1 MPNSRPAVGAM
12 ADRTVS
18 NGAVHTVTVPVSD
31 ADAGDAHTLSA
42 SSDDTS
48 VASVTTSGRYAYL
61 RGVGRGTATIT
72 VKATDDSGAGNAE
85 SAPETFRATVPNS
98 HPSVDAV
105 TAVTV
110 AVGETVTLEPGI
122 ADPDAGDTHTVA
134 ASSADASIA
143 TVAVS
148 GTRLTITGVARGRT
162 TVTVAAT
169 DDSGGPDATS
179 AARTFAVTV
188 TPTTNSRPVVGALG
202 DIELAAGTTRTA
214 TAGVTDADAD
224 DTHTV
229 SANSTDLGVATVS
242 VSGDEIEV
250 AGVAAGT
257 ATITVTAT
265 DDSGAANATSEP
277 ATFAATVTATG
288 TNTAPLVH
296 PVGHVVVT
304 EGATVTV
311 TVGFEDGD
319 GDGLTLSAVSDDPA
333 VAAVSA
339 SSTRLVLPGTATST
353 ELLLSGE
360 AVGTAAVTVTA
371 ADGVATSTPMT
382 FPVTIVARSPM
393 AAARVFWVEPEVS
406 GGDYTVN
413 WNLPPG
419 GTWELREY
427 GAEGASRFR
436 VDGTASARSFTGIPP
451 GRYTYTLWRCVPG
464 KNICFGTGTG
474 SVLAVVVREDEL
486 LIETDTKPGNLPYR
500 TGVTKGGDAYV
511 DVPVAAVP
519 GVNGL
524 QPRLSIDYGGGR
536 DLERLEQELAGDV
549 LGYGWHLSGLSAI
562 RRCVKDEEDADGI
575 SLDTSDRLCLDGEPL
590 VLIGGYPLAAGAEY
604 RTLRESFAK
613 ITLKADP
620 NGNWFE
626 VLLPDGGKREY
637 GRTEDSLLR
646 TRALQP
652 APFVWSVNKET
663 DAFGNEMSYEY
674 HEDEGTLVR
683 HPKMIVYGHP
693 DASGNGDAEIRFVYQ
708 GRRDIA
714 TVEVAGIGR
723 RQWLRLHRIEAWQGG
738 SKVREY
744 RLESVLSP
752 EGWRR
757 LNRLQLC
764 GYGTDGAAQ
773 CLAPL
778 AVEWTT
784 PAQGMEA
791 YKTCV
796 GGLTD
801 ALGARTQ
808 FVYGTLTKGNPHP
821 FVLAPGDMPFGDFE
835 DPADARP
842 LPPADLPVDPPFNP
856 ADRAVKPVVVT
867 VSRDDGVGG
876 MRHTRYAYLGRG
888 WKSTR
893 NWGFL
898 GFAAIREKDDA
909 SGIATY
915 TQYRL
920 DFPHL
925 GRPAAVARYHGEF
938 GSSPQPE
945 TLWKRYAAYAEWT
958 VTHGTSAAMSTLPY
972 VLESTDLV
980 YEGGTLLGAVQT
992 SDAPE
997 VEDGLVKRTVR
1008 TTRSAHRATARTS
1021 PAGSPWGHVAGYAL
1035 GEVQRR
1041 AETTLEFGNRTTG
1054 GLWLIGFAEGETV
1067 EHFDG
1072 NETSARRM
1080 TATRT
1085 PYGNT
1090 LAVGG
1095 SQRFPGDADLALT
1108 TAHGYDAQ
1116 GNRTRTEVVSGA
1128 HLPAPPAGKERAWIA
1143 DVFEAGRYPARSE
1156 NPERHVESAA
1166 YDAGLG
1172 LATSVTDANGR
1183 ETLLEYDAF
1192 GRKTGRTRVWDD
1204 ATKTTTEY
1212 AWCAGAECA
1221 MAVVRS
1227 SCGGGAGSLSVT
1239 AVMKST
1245 TTAPDAPRTVRYFDR
1260 LGRLVRTETE
1270 AFAGGAARRAEVFH
1284 DARGRVLCETTPH
1297 HAGQAAGYVSYG
1309 YDVRGRVV
1317 RTIRPDGGAAAA
1329 AYGAARHGTTATVV
1343 ETVKRRQGTGTATA
1357 TTRTTTRT
1365 YNFLGEL
1372 VETVEGAARPAGSDD
1387 RVKTTYAYDG
1397 SGLATT
1403 VTAGAT
1409 GATGGVATTFGYDA
1423 AGNRTSVTNPNMGT
1437 AATGASARF
1446 EYDGLGRVRERTD
1459 GRGTTAYEYDLLGRP
1474 KKRTDPG
1481 GGVAIW
1487 GWDPANGKGL
1497 PGSRSYGAAFSE
1509 TYVYDAD
1516 ARLKTATTAIAAGGR
1531 TESFRTT
1538 HAYDDRGRPS
1548 STTHPSGAAVA
1559 YGYNA
1564 QGYMATVSSGSTTLV
1579 DYRGADAW
1587 GNSTEE
1593 VYGNGVATVRGFA
1606 AATGRLESIATSRG
1620 TGPTAATMQAD
1631 AYAWRSDGSLHS
1643 RTSGGTTETFAY
1655 DALNRLTSA
1664 TTDLAAD
1671 RVLSYDYDPRGNL
1684 ESKTS
1689 SATADADVTGY
1700 SYGAAD
1706 NRLDEVRVRGA
1717 MRTLHYDQSGH
1728 VTRYE
1733 AAGDDRFVEWDGRGL
1748 ATEVRLAASATAAT
1762 STALDAFAYGPDGAR
1777 FHRRSEWKEGD
1788 ATRTE
1793 ETYYAGRHEKT
1804 YRADGSIVERTRIGT
1819 AVVHVKAMP
1828 APDANG
1834 DRGPSTSSFE
1844 YLHRDHLGS
1853 VRSVTD
1859 ESGAELAVL
1868 AHDPY
1873 GGRRRTDWTA
1883 GLTAASSTALVGT
1896 HGRRVSRGFTGHEH
1910 LDRTGLVHMNGRVYD
1925 PQLGRFLSPDPVV
1938 ADPSGSQGW
1947 NLYSYVGNNP
1957 LSRTDPTGLIQ
1968 AGAMCNISTYVFCMD
1983 GGGGGGAA
1991 RTVTV
1996 TTTAHVFGVHVYHTP
2011 VWRSDWEWVWVPSFE
2026 SGRFVVVNRGHY
2038 EWISQVVPYITA
2050 VRSSRQV
2057 ATPEQA
2063 PANEPAGGTFVGA
2076 PAPAGNGGSPAR
2088 PVAFVGGA
2096 NDKENDLVY
2105 GIYGKFRD
2113 GSPTVPAVYFT
2124 HDQGDALAKWIDL
2137 RNAMGTKPNVI
2148 GHSWGAATAA
2158 TKVSEGHEVHELRTV
2173 DPVGRSRPDFNKV
2186 AQFSEIWNNYHA
2198 TGGKTFSWSNFA
2210 AGLGGAWNGAP
2221 GGFADNHLEVEMNHD
2236 EICWTHCNP

>member
-1409 GATGGVATTFGYDA
+1409 GAAGGVATTFGYDA

-1548 STTHPSGAAVA
+1548 STTHPSGAAVT

-1564 QGYMATVSSGSTTLV
+1564 QGLHGDGVEREHDAGGLPRRGRLGQLHRGGLRQRRGDGAGIRGGHRAAGVHRHEPGH
-1579 DYRGADAW
+1579 GADGGDDA
-1587 GNSTEE
+1587 
-1593 VYGNGVATVRGFA
+1593 
-1606 AATGRLESIATSRG
+1606 GR
-1620 TGPTAATMQAD
+1620 
-1631 AYAWRSDGSLHS
+1631 
-1643 RTSGGTTETFAY
+1643 
-1655 DALNRLTSA
+1655 RLRLA
-1664 TTDLAAD
+1664 QRRLAAQPD
-1671 RVLSYDYDPRGNL
+1671 VGGN
-1684 ESKTS
+1684 
-1689 SATADADVTGY
+1689 DGD
-1700 SYGAAD
+1700 
-1706 NRLDEVRVRGA
+1706 VRVRRAEPADERDDGPRRGPGA
-1717 MRTLHYDQSGH
+1717 VLRLRPARQPG
-1728 VTRYE
+1728 
-1733 AAGDDRFVEWDGRGL
+1733 VEDEFG
-1748 ATEVRLAASATAAT
+1748 
-1762 STALDAFAYGPDGAR
+1762 
-1777 FHRRSEWKEGD
+1777 HRRRGRD
-1788 ATRTE
+1788 RLLVRRGGQP
-1793 ETYYAGRHEKT
+1793 AGRSAGPGRDADAALRPE
-1804 YRADGSIVERTRIGT
+1804 RA
-1819 AVVHVKAMP
+1819 
-1828 APDANG
+1828 
-1834 DRGPSTSSFE
+1834 
-1844 YLHRDHLGS
+1844 RDPL
-1853 VRSVTD
+1853 R
-1859 ESGAELAVL
+1859 
-1868 AHDPY
+1868 
-1873 GGRRRTDWTA
+1873 GGRRRPLR
-1883 GLTAASSTALVGT
+1883 GM
-1896 HGRRVSRGFTGHEH
+1896 GRARAR
-1910 LDRTGLVHMNGRVYD
+1910 D
-1925 PQLGRFLSPDPVV
+1925 
-1938 ADPSGSQGW
+1938 
-1947 NLYSYVGNNP
+1947 
-1957 LSRTDPTGLIQ
+1957 
-1968 AGAMCNISTYVFCMD
+1968 
-1983 GGGGGGAA
+1983 GGAA
-1991 RTVTV
+1991 RGERHGGDVDGAGRLRLRPGRGALPPAERVEGGRRDADGGDLLRGAPREDLPGRRLDRRADADRDGGGAREDHAGPGRERRPGTVDLV
-1996 TTTAHVFGVHVYHTP
+1996 L
-2011 VWRSDWEWVWVPSFE
+2011 RVP
-2026 SGRFVVVNRGHY
+2026 
-2038 EWISQVVPYITA
+2038 
-2050 VRSSRQV
+2050 
-2057 ATPEQA
+2057 A
-2063 PANEPAGGTFVGA
+2063 PGPPGVGA
-2076 PAPAGNGGSPAR
+2076 VGDGRVGRGTRGAGARSVRRPAPDGLDGGPDRGVVDGARRHPRAAGVAGIHGAR
-2088 PVAFVGGA
+2088 A
-2096 NDKENDLVY
+2096 
-2105 GIYGKFRD
+2105 
-2113 GSPTVPAVYFT
+2113 
-2124 HDQGDALAKWIDL
+2124 
-2137 RNAMGTKPNVI
+2137 
-2148 GHSWGAATAA
+2148 
-2158 TKVSEGHEVHELRTV
+2158 
-2173 DPVGRSRPDFNKV
+2173 SRPDRAGAHERPGVRPAARAVPEPGPGGGGPVGQPGVEPLQLRRQQPAEPHRPHRPDPGGRDVQHLDVRVLHGRRRWRWRGAHGDGDNDGARV
-2186 AQFSEIWNNYHA
+2186 RGPRLPHA
-2198 TGGKTFSWSNFA
+2198 GLAVGLGVGMGSVVRIGEVRGREPRPLRVDLPGGPVHHGGAVLA
-2210 AGLGGAWNGAP
+2210 AGRRRR
-2221 GGFADNHLEVEMNHD
+2221 
-2236 EICWTHCNP
+2236 